1 MSLRINQKQ
10 LEGWQ
15 AKSLFPKLVC
25 VCHEANHPMRHVIFR
40 LGQRVSEIATSD
52 KESGVEARV

>member
-1 MSLRINQKQ
+1 M
-10 LEGWQ
+10 

-40 LGQRVSEIATSD
+40 LGQRLSEIATSD